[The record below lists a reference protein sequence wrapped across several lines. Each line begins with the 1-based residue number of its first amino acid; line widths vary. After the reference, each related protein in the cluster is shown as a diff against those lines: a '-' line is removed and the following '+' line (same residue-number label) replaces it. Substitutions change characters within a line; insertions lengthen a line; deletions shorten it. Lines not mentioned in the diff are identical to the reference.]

1 MGLFG
6 SKKTE
11 KEVRTAKITD
21 FFSEDDLQKIRELVE
36 PKAKNREYKKYN
48 ELAENLVK
56 VVNESDTEY
65 TPKSIA
71 SMTGPL
77 FSAAA
82 MTKMEP
88 SLKPMLDEAIKKM
101 QAFKKG

>member
-36 PKAKNREYKKYN
+36 PKAKKWEYNRYN

-56 VVNESDTEY
+56 AVNEPDTEY

-71 SMTGPL
+71 TMTGPL

-82 MTKMEP
+82 MTKIEP
-88 SLKPMLDEAIKKM
+88 SLKPRLDAAVKTM